1 MRPLA
6 RFVRYLDSG
15 LRRYLGSIKVPIPE
29 LDGLSTVAKSAYGA
43 ALNGDGSVTTFHQCF
58 REMVGLEAAGVL
70 PVHNYIQL
78 IAQSMGL
85 PYEDEYKAWKRAPD
99 DAKEM
104 IGAERIAK
112 VGIEFYERAILPE
125 LKKLPTV
132 NK

>member
-1 MRPLA
+1 MKPLA

-15 LRRYLGSIKVPIPE
+15 LWRYLGSIKVPIPE

-70 PVHNYIQL
+70 PVHN
-78 IAQSMGL
+78 
-85 PYEDEYKAWKRAPD
+85 EYKAWKRAPD
-99 DAKEM
+99 EAKEM

-125 LKKLPTV
+125 LKKRPTV

>member
-29 LDGLSTVAKSAYGA
+29 LDGLSTAAKSAYGA

-70 PVHNYIQL
+70 PVHN
-78 IAQSMGL
+78 
-85 PYEDEYKAWKRAPD
+85 
-99 DAKEM
+99 
-104 IGAERIAK
+104 
-112 VGIEFYERAILPE
+112 
-125 LKKLPTV
+125 
-132 NK
+132 

>member
-78 IAQSMGL
+78 IAGTQTPRGL
-85 PYEDEYKAWKRAPD
+85 SLFSEAGHSRPPMRHPPLRRDTSRTSAC
-99 DAKEM
+99 
-104 IGAERIAK
+104 
-112 VGIEFYERAILPE
+112 
-125 LKKLPTV
+125 
-132 NK
+132 

>member
-29 LDGLSTVAKSAYGA
+29 LDGLKHRREESAYGA

-70 PVHNYIQL
+70 PVHN
-78 IAQSMGL
+78 
-85 PYEDEYKAWKRAPD
+85 EYKAWKRAPD
-99 DAKEM
+99 EAKEM
-104 IGAERIAK
+104 IGAERLAK

-125 LKKLPTV
+125 LKKRPTV